1 MKINLPTFI
10 ALAFF
15 FALPFAAYVSAQ
27 TESAKISEQNFDK
40 LKKDPFSW
48 EIKLSDIDPE
58 FFRKWT
64 FDPNTQVITNQRKVR
79 IIYLVP
85 SDKNVRD
92 DYKAA
97 LTDAALQIQD
107 FYQKEL
113 GNGYTFSLH
122 SPGVEVYQTPNLS
135 TWYATNNVQGS
146 DRSLWFYR
154 NLINDGFP
162 LSGGSFNDP
171 NNRWIYFIDAE
182 GACDQISV
190 AGTSGMAFHGAT
202 VLRGL
207 TKQAGLDPCPD
218 GQPEV
223 GRHYRTIGGIAH
235 EIGHAFNLPH
245 PPGCGGTGP
254 NQGCTGGAFAQ
265 NSLMWT
271 GYFGYPNT
279 YFLPEDK
286 QSLLNT
292 NFFSPV
298 DLRPPQFSDFEND
311 RKADISVW
319 RPSNGVWS
327 ISQSSNGA
335 TQYIAFGLNG
345 DKIVP
350 GDYDGDRKTDTA
362 VWRSSDRNWYVLRS
376 SNNTFYAQQFGLSD
390 DIPVAAD
397 YDGDLITDIAVWRPS
412 NGVWY
417 INRSATNVLLVFQFG
432 TIGDQPV
439 IGDYNADKRS
449 DFAIWRSSNNSWYI
463 YDYYRSSSSTAIFS
477 ATQYGLSSDKLVPND
492 YDGDKKT
499 DIAVWRP
506 SEGNWYYLSSSL
518 GSSHTFHWGQ
528 NGDVPTPADYDNDG
542 KIDFA
547 IWRPANS
554 AFYILRSSN
563 GTSQISQWGSN
574 GDIPVPSAFVR

>member
-1 MKINLPTFI
+1 MKISLPSFI
-10 ALAFF
+10 ALVIF
-15 FALPFAAYVSAQ
+15 FALPFVANVSAQ
-27 TESAKISEQNFDK
+27 TPSAKTSEQNSDK
-40 LKKDPFSW
+40 FKKDPFSW
-48 EIKLSDIDPE
+48 EIKPSDIDPE
-58 FFRKWT
+58 FIRKWT
-64 FDPNTQVITNQRKVR
+64 FDQNTQAITNQKQVR

-113 GNGYTFSLH
+113 GNGFTFSLH
-122 SPGVEVYQTPNLS
+122 LPIVEIYQTPHLS
-135 TWYATNNVQGS
+135 SWYASNNAGGDQS
-146 DRSLWFYR
+146 QWYYY
-154 NLINDGFP
+154 NLLNDGYPFT
-162 LSGGSFNDP
+162 GAIFNDP
-171 NNRWIYFIDAE
+171 NNRWIYFLDAD
-182 GACDQISV
+182 ANCNQSSV
-190 AGTSGMAFHGAT
+190 GGVQGIAIHGAT
-202 VLRGL
+202 ILRGL

-235 EIGHAFNLPH
+235 EMGHAFLLDH
-245 PPGCGGTGP
+245 PVGCNAGAGTP
-254 NQGCTGGAFAQ
+254 EAT
-265 NSLMWT
+265 NSLMCL
-271 GYFGYPNT
+271 GFLNYPNT
-279 YFLPEDK
+279 YFLASDK
-286 QSLLNT
+286 QFLLNDARVRD
-292 NFFSPV
+292 FFTSL
-298 DLRPPQFSDFEND
+298 DLRPPQFYDFEND

-319 RPSNGVWS
+319 RPGNGVWY
-327 ISQSSNGA
+327 ISQSSNGT
-335 TQYIAFGLNG
+335 TQQIAFGLNG

-362 VWRSSDRNWYVLRS
+362 VWRPSDRNWYVLRS
-376 SNNTFYAQQFGLSD
+376 SDNTFYVQQFGLSD

-397 YDGDLITDIAVWRPS
+397 YDGDRITDIAVWRPS
-412 NGVWY
+412 DRVWY
-417 INRSATNVLLVFQFG
+417 ISRSATSILLTFQFG
-432 TIGDQPV
+432 AVGDQPI
-439 IGDYNADKRS
+439 IGDYNGDKRS
-449 DFAIWRSSNNSWYI
+449 DFAVWRSSNSSWYI